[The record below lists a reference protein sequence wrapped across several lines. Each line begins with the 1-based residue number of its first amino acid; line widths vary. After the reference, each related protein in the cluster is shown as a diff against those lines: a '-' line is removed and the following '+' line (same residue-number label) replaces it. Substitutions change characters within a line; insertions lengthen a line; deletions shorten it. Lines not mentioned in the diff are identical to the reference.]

1 MKILNMVVLSRFFLV
16 IAHVSVFLFYFP
28 VIDGMVRCSSG
39 FVKVEVKDSFELY
52 TANVVCSE
60 DEEAIMVSQD
70 LKSFI
75 NCRLIVFIMTFVM
88 TAVSIPKNVC
98 HSRVFILSMGF
109 YLNLCLMFISKAVT
123 RSFLQF
129 NKIYID
135 DKELFEW
142 KEHVLAI
149 LSIFSSFLAFVEY
162 YTT

>member
-1 MKILNMVVLSRFFLV
+1 MGVT
-16 IAHVSVFLFYFP
+16 
-28 VIDGMVRCSSG
+28 VR
-39 FVKVEVKDSFELY
+39 DSFGLY
-52 TANVVCSE
+52 TANVVCSQ

-75 NCRLIVFIMTFVM
+75 NCRLIVFIMTFLM

-109 YLNLCLMFISKAVT
+109 YLNLCLILISKAVT
-123 RSFLQF
+123 RSFLQY

-142 KEHVLAI
+142 KETVLAI